1 MSINKDIKKNHVIKS
16 NDLETKKPGGQGI
29 NSKDYLKNTWKKNNK
44 KMIKKN
50 SFLKTKRI

>member
-29 NSKDYLKNTWKKNNK
+29 NSKDYLRIIEKKK
-44 KMIKKN
+44 KK
-50 SFLKTKRI
+50 